1 MKMLREEGL
10 VVSVCG
16 ASLAYT
22 DDGEMEQE
30 ENFEYNTTGTEVIGG
45 DMYEF
50 QVTTGGAT
58 SETASKAEFDAGDA
72 AARYCFVYSSS
83 NVYLLFLWS

>member
-1 MKMLREEGL
+1 
-10 VVSVCG
+10 
-16 ASLAYT
+16 
-22 DDGEMEQE
+22 
-30 ENFEYNTTGTEVIGG
+30 GTEVIGG

-58 SETASKAEFDAGDA
+58 SETASKAKFDAGDA
-72 AARYCFVYSSS
+72 AARYCFVYSRYGSKLHSS